1 MESYEMTGTP
11 RQVIE
16 DIRTTF
22 DMTELEAELVALGAL
37 YNQDNDGEDETA
49 VRNFIVSMEGTR
61 ATATIRNVP
70 VTIRLNGIPSDIL
83 RTCIRNL
90 VMGAAVAG
98 VSGTLSVE
106 DVSVK
111 RLLAK
116 IVEAFLEVMYQHTA
130 WLETDLMQRDAF
142 VALLDYVG
150 NEAKKEKS
158 GSIYRVLF
166 TLEDIREQMKRNNP
180 ENENVGRDLEGEF
193 KRFEEKHLIEQVA
206 ETEKVKADGTKE
218 MIYKIVF

>member
-1 MESYEMTGTP
+1 M
-11 RQVIE
+11 
-16 DIRTTF
+16 
-22 DMTELEAELVALGAL
+22 
-37 YNQDNDGEDETA
+37 
-49 VRNFIVSMEGTR
+49 
-61 ATATIRNVP
+61 
-70 VTIRLNGIPSDIL
+70 
-83 RTCIRNL
+83 
-90 VMGAAVAG
+90 
-98 VSGTLSVE
+98 
-106 DVSVK
+106 
-111 RLLAK
+111 
-116 IVEAFLEVMYQHTA
+116 EVMYQHTA